1 MSVTD
6 IRHGESVS
14 PEVAQGA
21 AEIKDALRDLPL
33 EAQAVVQDRL
43 FEVAAQ
49 YQATGQVD
57 PLIHYVQS
65 LLMTAR
71 LHRNPAYRKS
81 LAEADAAAENG
92 PPADVIDVA
101 AYMQSVR
108 ERRAQ

>member
-6 IRHGESVS
+6 IRHGGSMS
-14 PEVAQGA
+14 DDVAQA
-21 AEIKDALRDLPL
+21 AADIKAALRDLPM
-33 EAQAVVQDRL
+33 EKQEVVQDRL

-81 LAEADAAAENG
+81 LEEADREPVG
-92 PPADVIDVA
+92 ETTTVADF
-101 AYMQSVR
+101 MQRMR
-108 ERRAQ
+108 ERHG

>member
-14 PEVAQGA
+14 DDVARA
-21 AEIKDALRDLPL
+21 AADLKAALRDLPVEQQ
-33 EAQAVVQDRL
+33 EAVSDRL

-57 PLIHYVQS
+57 PLLHYIQS
-65 LLMTAR
+65 LFMTAR

-81 LAEADAAAENG
+81 LHEADTEPLG
-92 PPADVIDVA
+92 DLVDVDTF
-101 AYMQSVR
+101 MSRMR
-108 ERRAQ
+108 ERHG

>member
-6 IRHGESVS
+6 IRHDSTVS
-14 PEVAQGA
+14 DEVAREA
-21 AEIKDALRDLPL
+21 AEMKAALQDLPVEQQ
-33 EAQAVVQDRL
+33 EAVRDRL

-81 LAEADAAAENG
+81 LLEADSQ
-92 PPADVIDVA
+92 PAGDLVDVDTFMA
-101 AYMQSVR
+101 RMR
-108 ERRAQ
+108 EHHG